1 MLCSEYLKSAS
12 FRSTMKARM
21 LTVNR
26 RLSLCGAGM
35 QNLRYSKVARGSF
48 FLCRR
53 RLTNLNNNKTF
64 TTMKKVIILCVALFA
79 TLATFAQNSGLG
91 FNYQAVVRNVDGIL
105 LANSNVTLRV
115 SLYPGQM
122 AASPT
127 WVETHAVQTDMYGSF
142 DITVGHGTRA
152 TNSVAANFSDVNFAS
167 VYYWIKIEIME
178 GSSYREVSYAQLP
191 SAPYCEVAHNA
202 TAVPA
207 GSIIPF
213 AGPASN
219 IPAGWMLCDGS
230 EVSRSA
236 YANLYSVIGVAWGTG
251 NGSTTFNLP
260 DLRGVFLRGVAG
272 TDTVNDPDADTR
284 FSNIHGGNSGNN
296 VGSYQGDAI
305 RNIAGY
311 FNTAQRA
318 GELTWQCYNGVFQ
331 RDSVGCH
338 GASYEHHKFNSGNSV
353 PKVNFDASYVVPV
366 GSDNRP
372 KNVYVTYIIK
382 Y

>member
-1 MLCSEYLKSAS
+1 
-12 FRSTMKARM
+12 
-21 LTVNR
+21 
-26 RLSLCGAGM
+26 
-35 QNLRYSKVARGSF
+35 
-48 FLCRR
+48 
-53 RLTNLNNNKTF
+53 
-64 TTMKKVIILCVALFA
+64 MKKVIILCVALFA

-142 DITVGHGTRA
+142 GITVGHGTRA
-152 TNSVAANFSDVNFAS
+152 TSSVAANFADVNFAS
-167 VYYWIKIEIME
+167 VYYWMKIEIME

-202 TAVPA
+202 AAVPV
-207 GSIIPF
+207 GCIMPF
-213 AGPASN
+213 AGPVSN

-230 EVSRSA
+230 EVSRST
-236 YANLYSVIGVAWGTG
+236 YANLYNTIGVAWGTG

-260 DLRGVFLRGVAG
+260 DLRGMFLRGLAG
-272 TDTVNDPDADTR
+272 TDTVGDPDANTR
-284 FSNIHGGNSGNN
+284 LANAHGGNSGNN

-305 RNIAGY
+305 RNITGACGTFGGESRGNLPDTGALWREIGVCKNRGEDCNGY
-311 FNTAQRA
+311 GIR
-318 GELTWQCYNGVFQ
+318 
-331 RDSVGCH
+331 SV
-338 GASYEHHKFNSGNSV
+338 NI
-353 PKVNFDASYVVPV
+353 DASRVVPV

-372 KNVYVTYIIK
+372 KNVAVNYIIK